1 MKIFNILQQLWS
13 YSLFCPVCK
22 DICREISV
30 VPDPYEV
37 WKVEDISKVDN
48 ILKVVGTL
56 HIKEVLYRFITSF
69 DCVQNTFEY
78 FLPEAYHLN
87 TPLNTVESPSL
98 TFHLE
103 ADCRKC
109 LGSWVISNE
118 VSMNFKRKQISSFS
132 LDKEEVWYD
141 QKFIINYDYNEK
153 SMTIDK
159 IIMKSK
165 FSGDLLESPFGKPVK
180 MPPIVFDWENK
191 KKTLNK
197 IKTMLTFS

>member
-1 MKIFNILQQLWS
+1 MKIFNTLQQLWS
-13 YSLFCPVCK
+13 YSLFCPICK
-22 DICREISV
+22 DICREIAV
-30 VPDPYEV
+30 VSDPYEI

-56 HIKEVLYRFITSF
+56 HIESVLYKFIISF
-69 DCVQNTFEY
+69 DCVQNNFEY
-78 FLPEAYHLN
+78 FLPEAYHQN
-87 TPLNTVESPSL
+87 TPFNNFEKPNL

-109 LGSWVISNE
+109 LGSWIITNEIS
-118 VSMNFKRKQISSFS
+118 MDFKKKNISSFS

-141 QKFIINYDYNEK
+141 SKFIIHYDYNEN

-159 IIMKSK
+159 IILRSK
-165 FSGDLLESPFGKPVK
+165 FSGDELESAFGKPVK
-180 MPPIVFDWENK
+180 MPSIIFDWQDK